1 MSLLIVFVTTILGMI
16 LGKMIFKNWVNHLTM
31 YSIIMGGLTFLY
43 ELKLL
48 AYPDIIPLAWFFLF
62 ASFLSFVL
70 GIITFLSAKNLNPK
84 WSINLPKTDLAL
96 PIFADKGKM
105 LKYSVIFFSLIGLF
119 VALQR
124 WYVLIGMFGSIEAV
138 LLKAAVIYRMNVNGE
153 IKEFIPILP
162 AFIYVGVFL
171 SGVYTAYR
179 GKFSFLSFFP
189 ILCIIL
195 KELTYFGRG
204 EMFFST
210 MQFLV
215 TFFLFKNLLNNK
227 KKK

>member
-1 MSLLIVFVTTILGMI
+1 M
-16 LGKMIFKNWVNHLTM
+16 
-31 YSIIMGGLTFLY
+31 
-43 ELKLL
+43 
-48 AYPDIIPLAWFFLF
+48 
-62 ASFLSFVL
+62 
-70 GIITFLSAKNLNPK
+70 
-84 WSINLPKTDLAL
+84 
-96 PIFADKGKM
+96 
-105 LKYSVIFFSLIGLF
+105 F

-215 TFFLFKNLLNNK
+215 TFFSI
-227 KKK
+227 

>member
-215 TFFLFKNLLNNK
+215 TFFLFRSLL
-227 KKK
+227 